1 MIDLKTYEPKG
12 RDQQR
17 YMDIFHD
24 FRQIEQGGTRA
35 TLRFFQNLLGI
46 KTI

>member
-1 MIDLKTYEPKG
+1 MNRKTVDNMIDLKTYEPKG

-24 FRQIEQGGTRA
+24 FRQIEQGGHERH
-35 TLRFFQNLLGI
+35 
-46 KTI
+46 